1 MIRALWTAG
10 SGMNAQQM
18 NIDVIANNLAN
29 VNTTGY
35 KKVRLEFQDLLYQTI
50 RVGGTASAQG
60 TMTPVGL
67 QVGHGARAVASNR
80 IFSQGDL
87 IQTNNA
93 LDLVIEGDGFFQILL
108 PDGTT
113 AYTRDGTFKL
123 DGEGRI
129 TTADGFILQPEITIP
144 ENTTSIVFG
153 NDGTVSIRLEGE
165 DHWEEIGQIEL
176 VRFLNPAGLESI
188 GKNLFRATA
197 AAGRHQYGTPGLD
210 GFGTIAQGMLEMSN
224 VKTIEEMVNM
234 ITAQRA
240 YEINSNAIRAAD
252 EMLQVANNL
261 KR

>member
-1 MIRALWTAG
+1 
-10 SGMNAQQM
+10 
-18 NIDVIANNLAN
+18 
-29 VNTTGY
+29 
-35 KKVRLEFQDLLYQTI
+35 
-50 RVGGTASAQG
+50 
-60 TMTPVGL
+60 
-67 QVGHGARAVASNR
+67 
-80 IFSQGDL
+80 
-87 IQTNNA
+87 
-93 LDLVIEGDGFFQILL
+93 FFQILL

-176 VRFLNPAGLESI
+176 VRFLNAAGLASS

-210 GFGTIAQGMLEMSN
+210 GFGTIAQGMPEMSN

-240 YEINSNAIRAAD
+240 YGINSNAIRGAD